1 MNQDWEEKKLK
12 GLFHELR
19 REDERLA
26 PSFARDWE
34 AALSRIG
41 KARHPPRVFRV
52 AAATV
57 MLIVLGSS
65 VFILFRQPARQPAPT
80 GAPAE
85 EAPVSVASS
94 THQSPP
100 PPLVPLFKAPG
111 KVLPRAVRRQSSA
124 RPRQSAVFISQWRSP
139 TDFLLKS
146 PGEQL
151 LKTVPRPGESVRE
164 IKASMPDQN
173 N

>member
-19 REDERLA
+19 QEDERLA

-41 KARHPPRVFRV
+41 KAHHPWRVFRV

-65 VFILFRQPARQPAPT
+65 VFIFFRQPARQPAPT
-80 GAPAE
+80 GTPAEAPA
-85 EAPVSVASS
+85 SVASR

-100 PPLVPLFKAPG
+100 PIVPLFKAPG
-111 KVLPRAVRRQSSA
+111 KELPRAVRRQLSA
-124 RPRQSAVFISQWRSP
+124 RPRQPAVFISQWRSP

-164 IKASMPDQN
+164 IKASMPDEN